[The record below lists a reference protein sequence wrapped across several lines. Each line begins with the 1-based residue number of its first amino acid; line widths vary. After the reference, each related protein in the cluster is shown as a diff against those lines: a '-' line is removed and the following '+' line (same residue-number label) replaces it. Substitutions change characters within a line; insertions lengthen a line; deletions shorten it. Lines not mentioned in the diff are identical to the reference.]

1 MQHLT
6 LMYEADLALYK
17 NSGKPYWQMYPKL
30 NALKLHPPPTKK
42 TDPAGCTHIDDFCN
56 PLVTHSHQQLMC
68 SFTLK
73 T

>member
-30 NALKLHPPPTKK
+30 NALKLHPSPTKK
-42 TDPAGCTHIDDFCN
+42 KTFLQGVHI
-56 PLVTHSHQQLMC
+56 LMISVIPSLPILINNC
-68 SFTLK
+68 RVVFL
-73 T
+73 